1 VIINLIVITLGNV
14 YKVSMNFI
22 IMIDLNEIGD
32 TELRKFG
39 FHDYMG
45 RPINYWI
52 GFEITK
58 WLDNLRNDQER
69 SLRVVNLGLRPFTHP
84 QVPNERPD
92 LGLELDW
99 QKLGEVYVPS
109 RWKEYMQD
117 KTRDWNMGFIG
128 ILSWDEMGII
138 QDDDLLNGMNFDY
151 NRDVLQLTPPEK
163 IQRLVSDSEW
173 RKQIELYSQAGLE
186 QYRRSAE
193 RELSEADRGSVQ
205 QSYLLQI
212 IPLINHYIL
221 KTKTK

>member
-1 VIINLIVITLGNV
+1 
-14 YKVSMNFI
+14 
-22 IMIDLNEIGD
+22 
-32 TELRKFG
+32 
-39 FHDYMG
+39 
-45 RPINYWI
+45 
-52 GFEITK
+52 
-58 WLDNLRNDQER
+58 
-69 SLRVVNLGLRPFTHP
+69 
-84 QVPNERPD
+84 
-92 LGLELDW
+92 
-99 QKLGEVYVPS
+99 
-109 RWKEYMQD
+109 MQD